1 MSHRFAILLRAC
13 RYPDMLDTTSAIQY
27 VSQAEE
33 QIRHVSKSLILL
45 ESAEDPTMA
54 QVLIHSREML
64 L

>member
-45 ESAEDPTMA
+45 ESAEDPT
-54 QVLIHSREML
+54 ITGP
-64 L
+64 